1 LFTKKNK
8 LSFVLI
14 FLLISILF
22 GLNKTTT
29 QRIGIDYEVRDY
41 QIPLYLKLYNF
52 YGRHLNYKFLVNEIT
67 KNSDSDLYK
76 VLDISKWLNNNIKK
90 VPKGVEVIDSHP
102 LTIVDRRLGT
112 KDQFSDLLSVMLVYA
127 GIDSFFWV
135 ENKRSILELNTFI
148 ERYPKT
154 LTFFKLNE
162 SWSIIDPYYG
172 VVFFNRRGKIASIQ
186 ELKNEDWEL
195 FTFELQPIDV
205 KNFISIFYNHFDN
218 FKQVKE
224 YYMKQFSLIPTQEM
238 INMTNTFE
246 LGGRSYIQSP
256 LGRLKFVFWRL

>member
-1 LFTKKNK
+1 MVFIL
-8 LSFVLI
+8 VA
-14 FLLISILF
+14 ILF

-29 QRIGIDYEVRDY
+29 QLISIDYVVREY
-41 QIPLYLKLYNF
+41 EIPLYLKLYNF

-67 KNSDSDLYK
+67 KNSDSDLDK

-127 GIDSFFWV
+127 GIDSFYQAN
-135 ENKRSILELNTFI
+135 NKNA
-148 ERYPKT
+148 
-154 LTFFKLNE
+154 LTFFMLNG
-162 SWSIIDPYYG
+162 SWSVIDPYYG
-172 VVFFNRRGKIASIQ
+172 VVFLNRRGKMASIQ

-205 KNFISIFYNHFDN
+205 KNFISIFYNHFDD

-224 YYMKQFSLIPTQEM
+224 YYMKQFFLIPTQEM

-256 LGRLKFVFWRL
+256 LGRLKFGFWSL

>member
-1 LFTKKNK
+1 M
-8 LSFVLI
+8 I
-14 FLLISILF
+14 FLLVAILF

-29 QRIGIDYEVRDY
+29 QRIGIDYVVRDY
-41 QIPLYLKLYNF
+41 EIPLYLKLYNF
-52 YGRHLNYKFLVNEIT
+52 YGRHLNYKFIVNEIVNNS
-67 KNSDSDLYK
+67 NSDLDK
-76 VLDISKWLNNNIKK
+76 VLDISKWLNNNIQKI
-90 VPKGVEVIDSHP
+90 PKGVEVIDSHP

-127 GIDSFFWV
+127 GIDSFFWMDHK
-135 ENKRSILELNTFI
+135 NA
-148 ERYPKT
+148 
-154 LTFFKLNE
+154 LTFFMLNG

-172 VVFFNRRGKIASIQ
+172 VVFLNRRGKMASIQ

-205 KNFISIFYNHFDN
+205 KNFIGIFNNQFDD

-224 YYMKQFSLIPTQEM
+224 YYMKQFFLIPTQDM
-238 INMTNTFE
+238 VNMTNTFE

-256 LGRLKFVFWRL
+256 LGRLKFGFWSL